1 MKKIFFL
8 VYLIVILFLSCKNP
22 IEDKTITVATLK
34 GPSAMGMIKMIDSIS
49 NNKSSKTKILILNE
63 PIQVRKLMLENKVDF
78 AILPTTM
85 GAILYNKGIEYK
97 LAAIP
102 VWGTLYLF
110 GSDTTIRTWN
120 DLIGKK
126 IYLMAKGMTPDIL
139 FKYLLIQ
146 NNIDPEKDVQL
157 DYSYPT
163 HIDLANAVAAGQAK
177 LGVISEPMVSLVI
190 QKNKNIY
197 SLFDLNAEWQK
208 VNKNIPIAQTAL
220 MVNSDFAEKN
230 HDLVDQFIKHYK
242 KSTDWVNANPDS
254 AASLIVKFEILPNT
268 EVAKSSIPR
277 SNLKLIYSED
287 IKTEIYN
294 YLELFYTLNPDII
307 GGKIPDKD
315 FILQIKN

>member
-1 MKKIFFL
+1 
-8 VYLIVILFLSCKNP
+8 
-22 IEDKTITVATLK
+22 
-34 GPSAMGMIKMIDSIS
+34 
-49 NNKSSKTKILILNE
+49 
-63 PIQVRKLMLENKVDF
+63 
-78 AILPTTM
+78 
-85 GAILYNKGIEYK
+85 
-97 LAAIP
+97 
-102 VWGTLYLF
+102 
-110 GSDTTIRTWN
+110 
-120 DLIGKK
+120 
-126 IYLMAKGMTPDIL
+126 MAKGMTPDVL

-177 LGVISEPMVSLVI
+177 LGVISEPMVSLVM

-197 SLFDLNAEWQK
+197 SLFDLNTEWLK

-230 HDLVDQFIKHYK
+230 FHFVEQFIDHYK

-254 AASLIVKFEILPNT
+254 AANLIVKYGILPNT

-277 SNLKLIYSED
+277 SNLNFIYSDD

-307 GGKIPDKD
+307 GGNIPNEE
-315 FILQIKN
+315 FILHVKN